1 MAQLQIEGGS
11 RLVGQVAISGSK
23 NAVLPILA
31 ACLLTDEDCKLKNVP
46 RIEDVYIMAQL
57 LERIGAT
64 IDWSDTQ
71 QLHVNAS
78 GLVRGDVLAS
88 LASKMRASF
97 LLMGPLLARRGEAR
111 VAKPGGDDIGMR
123 RVEQHLRG
131 LRLMGA
137 RVDLEG
143 NEFVARADG
152 LKGATIHLDMPT
164 VTGTENLMMAAVTAK
179 GITTIH
185 NAAREPHVCDLA
197 LFLEKMGARIR
208 GIGTDVLTIDGV
220 SELSGATHRVI
231 PDNIEAGTYAF
242 AIAATGGDATVT
254 NLESSDLLSVILHLR
269 DAGVLVEDHGRALRI
284 RATGTLQP
292 VDVTTW
298 PHPGFPTD
306 LQAPFVSLMT
316 QAEGRCVISEAVFEN
331 RFQQVP
337 ELQKLGAEIYVEGR
351 SAIVSGP
358 TQLHGGLVRV
368 PDIRS
373 GAALVVAALCAR
385 GTTTLEN
392 VFHLDR
398 GYEDLVAKLR
408 GLGAKIALI
417 ENHAGESQPDL
428 SKVVGD

>member
-1 MAQLQIEGGS
+1 M
-11 RLVGQVAISGSK
+11 VGRVPISGSK

-31 ACLLTDEDCKLKNVP
+31 ACLLTDEECKLKNVP

-57 LERIGAT
+57 LERMGAT
-64 IDWSDTQ
+64 VEWSETDRQ
-71 QLHVNAS
+71 QLRVNPA
-78 GLVRGDVLAS
+78 GLARGDVLAS
-88 LASKMRASF
+88 LASRMRASF

-123 RVEQHLRG
+123 RVEQHLVG

-137 RVDLEG
+137 RVELEEG
-143 NEFVARADG
+143 EFVARADR

-164 VTGTENLMMAAVTAK
+164 VTGTENLMMAAATAD

-185 NAAREPHVCDLA
+185 NAAREPHVVDLA
-197 LFLEKMGARIR
+197 LFLEKMGARLR
-208 GIGTDVLTIDGV
+208 GIGTDILQIDGV
-220 SELSGATHRVI
+220 RELSGATHRVI
-231 PDNIEAGTYAF
+231 PDNIEAGTYAI
-242 AIAATGGDATVT
+242 AIAATGGEGT
-254 NLESSDLLSVILHLR
+254 
-269 DAGVLVEDHGRALRI
+269 VEDVDTNDLRAMILKLRASGADVEDVGHALHVIGNGR
-284 RATGTLQP
+284 LQP

-316 QAEGRCVISEAVFEN
+316 QADGRCVVSEAVFEN
-331 RFQQVP
+331 RFQHVP
-337 ELQKLGAEIYVEGR
+337 ELRKLGADIYVEGR
-351 SAIVSGP
+351 SAIISGP
-358 TQLHGGLVRV
+358 TALHGGSVRV

-385 GTTTLEN
+385 GTTVLGN

-398 GYEDLVAKLR
+398 GYEDLVAKLEA
-408 GLGAKIALI
+408 LGARITRVNGGPD
-417 ENHAGESQPDL
+417 EPRPDL

>member
-1 MAQLQIEGGS
+1 MG
-11 RLVGQVAISGSK
+11 RVPISGSK

-31 ACLLTDEDCKLKNVP
+31 ACLLTDEECRVKNVP
-46 RIEDVYIMAQL
+46 RIEDVHIMAQL
-57 LERIGAT
+57 LQQIGVKV
-64 IDWSDTQ
+64 DWSDHQ

-88 LASKMRASF
+88 LASRMRASF

-123 RVEQHLRG
+123 RVEQHLVG

-137 RVDLEG
+137 RVELEG
-143 NEFVARADG
+143 GEYVARADR

-164 VTGTENLMMAAVTAK
+164 VTGTENLMMAAATAD
-179 GITTIH
+179 GLTTIH
-185 NAAREPHVCDLA
+185 NAAREPHVVDLA
-197 LFLEKMGARIR
+197 MFLEKMGARLH
-208 GIGTDVLTIDGV
+208 GIGTDVLQIDGV
-220 SELSGATHRVI
+220 PELSGASHRVI

-242 AIAATGGDATVT
+242 AIAATDGEAVVEDVDPGDLRA
-254 NLESSDLLSVILHLR
+254 VILKLR
-269 DAGVLVEDHGRALRI
+269 AAGVEVEDLGRALRI
-284 RATGTLQP
+284 KGQGHLQP

-316 QAEGRCVISEAVFEN
+316 QAHGRCVVSEAVFEN

-337 ELQKLGAEIYVEGR
+337 ELRKLGADIYVEGR

-358 TQLHGGLVRV
+358 TALHGASVRV

-385 GTTTLEN
+385 GTTVLEN

-398 GYEDLVAKLR
+398 GYQDMVAKLED
-408 GLGAKIALI
+408 LGAQLTRIDGDAA
-417 ENHAGESQPDL
+417 EARPDL

>member
-1 MAQLQIEGGS
+1 M
-11 RLVGQVAISGSK
+11 VGQVAISGSK

-46 RIEDVYIMAQL
+46 RIEDVYIMEKL
-57 LERIGAT
+57 LKQIGAT
-64 IDWSDTQ
+64 VEWSDGQ
-71 QLHVNAS
+71 LLHVNAA
-78 GLVRGDVLAS
+78 GLARGDVLAS

-123 RVEQHLRG
+123 RVEQHLVG

-137 RVDLEG
+137 RVELEG
-143 NEFVARADG
+143 NEFVARADR
-152 LKGATIHLDMPT
+152 LRGATIHLDMPT
-164 VTGTENLMMAAVTAK
+164 VTGTENLMMAAATAD

-208 GIGTDVLTIDGV
+208 GIGTDVLQIDGV

-254 NLESSDLLSVILHLR
+254 NLETSDLRAVILKLR
-269 DAGVLVEDHGRALRI
+269 DAGVTVEDQGRALRV
-284 RATGTLQP
+284 TGTGRLHF

-316 QAEGRCVISEAVFEN
+316 QAEGRSVVSEAVFEN
-331 RFQQVP
+331 RFQHVP
-337 ELQKLGAEIYVEGR
+337 ELRKMGADIYVEGR

-358 TQLHGGLVRV
+358 SQLHGGAVRV

-385 GTTTLEN
+385 GRTELEN

-398 GYEDLVAKLR
+398 GYEDLVSKLE
-408 GLGAKIALI
+408 GLGATVRRI
-417 ENHAGESQPDL
+417 EGGAEELRPDL

>member
-1 MAQLQIEGGS
+1 
-11 RLVGQVAISGSK
+11 LVGRVPISGSK

-31 ACLLTDEDCKLKNVP
+31 ACLLTDEECKLKNVP

-57 LERIGAT
+57 LERMGAT
-64 IDWSDTQ
+64 VEWSETDRQ
-71 QLHVNAS
+71 QLRVNPA
-78 GLVRGDVLAS
+78 GLARGDVLAS
-88 LASKMRASF
+88 LASRMRASF

-123 RVEQHLRG
+123 RVEQHLVG

-137 RVDLEG
+137 RVELEEG
-143 NEFVARADG
+143 EFVARADR

-164 VTGTENLMMAAVTAK
+164 VTGTENLMMAAATAD

-185 NAAREPHVCDLA
+185 NAAREPHVVDLA
-197 LFLEKMGARIR
+197 LFLEKMGARLR
-208 GIGTDVLTIDGV
+208 GIGTDILQIDGV
-220 SELSGATHRVI
+220 RELSGATHRVI
-231 PDNIEAGTYAF
+231 PDNIEAGTYAI
-242 AIAATGGDATVT
+242 AIAATGGEGT
-254 NLESSDLLSVILHLR
+254 
-269 DAGVLVEDHGRALRI
+269 VEDVDTNDLRAMILKLRASGADVEDVGHALHVIGNGR
-284 RATGTLQP
+284 LQP

-316 QAEGRCVISEAVFEN
+316 QADGRCVVSEAVFEN
-331 RFQQVP
+331 RFQHVP
-337 ELQKLGAEIYVEGR
+337 ELRKLGADIYVEGR
-351 SAIVSGP
+351 SAIISGP
-358 TQLHGGLVRV
+358 TALHGGSVRV

-385 GTTTLEN
+385 GTTVLGN

-398 GYEDLVAKLR
+398 GYEDLVAKLEA
-408 GLGAKIALI
+408 LGARITRVNGGPD
-417 ENHAGESQPDL
+417 EPRPDL